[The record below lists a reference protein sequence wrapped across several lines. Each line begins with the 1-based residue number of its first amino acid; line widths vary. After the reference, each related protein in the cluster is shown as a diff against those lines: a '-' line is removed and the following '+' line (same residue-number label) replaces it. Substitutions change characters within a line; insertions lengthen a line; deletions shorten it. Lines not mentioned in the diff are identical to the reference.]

1 MRLASRFVLLW
12 TLLALLA
19 LSGACA
25 TTISPERR
33 QFMSDCT
40 AQCDTGREPPQIG
53 PMGRPANQ
61 HDTRTDCDKRC
72 Q

>member
-1 MRLASRFVLLW
+1 MRLASQSVFFW
-12 TLLALLA
+12 TLVALLA
-19 LSGACA
+19 LAGACA

-33 QFMSDCT
+33 QRMSDCA

-53 PMGRPANQ
+53 PMGMPANQ
-61 HDTRTDCDKRC
+61 HDTRSDCEKRC

>member
-1 MRLASRFVLLW
+1 MRLASQSVFSW

-19 LSGACA
+19 LNSACA

-33 QFMSDCT
+33 QRMSDCA

-53 PMGRPANQ
+53 PMGTPAKQ
-61 HDTRTDCDKRC
+61 HDTRTDCEQRC